1 MYTFAKQ
8 DESNHL
14 SNKISY
20 HEENLLCKSVVYAL
34 IDGILPNFRGGNFAQ
49 AQTETSVTYTVASK
63 TSVTA
68 SGTVPAD
75 VTATFSNNGTN
86 NNDQLTSGK
95 TMTLT
100 LSGFNYKV
108 EKVVLYMKRGS
119 KGGPGNISIKVG
131 DTEYASQT
139 FVKSDFTTSYAN
151 KEFTNTSSND
161 FIGDITIVINATAS
175 SLYCSSF
182 TIYYTETGPQLPD
195 PELSFP
201 LEEYEANIYT
211 GFTAPTLTNK
221 GDGAVTYTSSDE
233 TVATVNANTGAVTL
247 VGAGITTIKAVSEK
261 TDNYKAGNASY
272 TLKVVDPAA
281 PKYKKI
287 ISLDELV
294 DGAQYVFVCETKSVA
309 MGEVTGDKGQPVTG
323 IALSDGILEG
333 NTALNV
339 FTLERDGDVCYFRDA
354 QGKYLN
360 GASSTNL
367 NTIDKDLTSKGIKWT
382 VTMDGEDVKVN
393 NAALTS
399 RYIIANSSNKFGNY
413 DSSNYDN
420 SGYGHIQLYRKVGE
434 INAAET
440 VDNYATFY
448 VNYAYE
454 MPEGMTGYAVQV
466 EIGGKLTM
474 KEAYKAGD
482 AVPANTPLLLHGE
495 NAGTFHPAVL
505 NKEVEAYDGYSDLE
519 GTRNDEGYTE
529 SQWANV
535 LYYKLAVNDEGKAG
549 FFWGAENGAPFKMQK
564 YTTAYLAAAEAR
576 VSNVRGFVFNPGE
589 ATGIDSVATE
599 TEENAPVYTL
609 SGIRVRTA
617 KSELPAGI
625 YIMNG
630 KKLMVK

>member
-1 MYTFAKQ
+1 
-8 DESNHL
+8 
-14 SNKISY
+14 
-20 HEENLLCKSVVYAL
+20 
-34 IDGILPNFRGGNFAQ
+34 
-49 AQTETSVTYTVASK
+49 
-63 TSVTA
+63 
-68 SGTVPAD
+68 
-75 VTATFSNNGTN
+75 
-86 NNDQLTSGK
+86 
-95 TMTLT
+95 MTLT

-108 EKVVLYMKRGS
+108 EKVVVNMKRSS

-131 DTEYASQT
+131 DAEYAAQT
-139 FVKSDFTTSYAN
+139 FAQSDFTTSYAD

-161 FIGDITIVINATAS
+161 FIGDVIIEINATAS

-294 DGAQYVFVCETKSVA
+294 DGAQYVFVCETKSIA
-309 MGEVTGDKGQPVTG
+309 MGEVSSNKGQPVTG
-323 IALSDGILEG
+323 IILSDGILES

-339 FTLERDGDVCYFRDA
+339 FTLEKENDICYFRDA

-360 GASSTNL
+360 GANSTNL

-382 VTMDGEDVKVN
+382 VAMDGEDVKVN
-393 NAALTS
+393 SAAETT
-399 RYIIANSSNKFGNY
+399 RYLIANSSNQFGNY
-413 DSSNYDN
+413 ASSNYN
-420 SGYGHIQLYRKVGE
+420 GNGYGHIQLYRKVGE

-454 MPEGMTGYAVQV
+454 MPEGMTGYAVEV

-474 KEAYKAGD
+474 NEAYRAGE
-482 AVPANTPLLLHGE
+482 AVPAKTPLLLHGE
-495 NAGTFHPAVL
+495 NAGTFNPAVL
-505 NKEVEAYDGYSDLE
+505 NKEVKAYDGYNELLGERDY
-519 GTRNDEGYTE
+519 DGYTTCTF
-529 SQWANV
+529 V
-535 LYYKLAVNDEGKAG
+535 DPLFYKLAVNGEGKAG

-564 YTTAYLAAAEAR
+564 HTTAFLAAPKNR

>member
-1 MYTFAKQ
+1 
-8 DESNHL
+8 
-14 SNKISY
+14 
-20 HEENLLCKSVVYAL
+20 
-34 IDGILPNFRGGNFAQ
+34 
-49 AQTETSVTYTVASK
+49 
-63 TSVTA
+63 
-68 SGTVPAD
+68 
-75 VTATFSNNGTN
+75 
-86 NNDQLTSGK
+86 
-95 TMTLT
+95 MTLT
-100 LSGFNYKV
+100 LSGFQHQV
-108 EKVVLYMKRGS
+108 ERIVLSMKTNSKKGAGS
-119 KGGPGNISIKVG
+119 
-131 DTEYASQT
+131 
-139 FVKSDFTTSYAN
+139 
-151 KEFTNTSSND
+151 
-161 FIGDITIVINATAS
+161 INATVGGTEYFSKNYDGGYTTTYKDYELNRDANAEKLS
-175 SLYCSSF
+175 GDIVIKITATENSLYCQSF

-201 LEEYEANIYT
+201 SEEYEANIYT

-294 DGAQYVFVCETKSVA
+294 DGAQYVFVCETKSIA
-309 MGEVTGDKGQPVTG
+309 MGEVSSNKGQPVTG
-323 IALSDGILEG
+323 IILSDGILES

-339 FTLERDGDVCYFRDA
+339 FTLEKENDICYFRDA

-360 GASSTNL
+360 GANSTNL

-382 VTMDGEDVKVN
+382 VAMDGEDVKVN
-393 NAALTS
+393 SAEETT
-399 RYIIANSSNKFGNY
+399 RYLIANSSDQFGNY
-413 DSSNYDN
+413 ASSNYN
-420 SGYGHIQLYRKVGE
+420 GNGYGHIQLYRKVGE
-434 INAAET
+434 INADEA

-505 NKEVEAYDGYSDLE
+505 NKEVEAYNGYSDLE
-519 GTRNDEGYTE
+519 GTRNDEGYTK

-564 YTTAYLAAAEAR
+564 HTTAYLAPAEAR

>member
-1 MYTFAKQ
+1 
-8 DESNHL
+8 
-14 SNKISY
+14 
-20 HEENLLCKSVVYAL
+20 
-34 IDGILPNFRGGNFAQ
+34 
-49 AQTETSVTYTVASK
+49 
-63 TSVTA
+63 
-68 SGTVPAD
+68 
-75 VTATFSNNGTN
+75 
-86 NNDQLTSGK
+86 
-95 TMTLT
+95 MTLT

-108 EKVVLYMKRGS
+108 EKVAVNMKRSS

-131 DTEYASQT
+131 DAEYASQT
-139 FVKSDFTTSYAN
+139 FAQSDFTTSYAD

-161 FIGDITIVINATAS
+161 FIGDITIVINATAN

-201 LEEYEANIYT
+201 SEEYEANLYT

-233 TVATVNANTGAVTL
+233 TVATVNANTGVVTL
-247 VGAGITTIKAVSEK
+247 VGAGITTIKAVSAK
-261 TDNYKAGNASY
+261 TDNYKTGNASY

-281 PKYKKI
+281 PKFKKI
-287 ISLDELV
+287 TSLDEVV

-309 MGEVTGDKGQPVTG
+309 MGEVTGKKGQPVTG
-323 IALSDGILEG
+323 IVLSDGILES

-360 GASSTNL
+360 GASSTDL

-393 NAALTS
+393 SAAEAT
-399 RYIIANSSNKFGNY
+399 RYLIANSSNQFGNY
-413 DSSNYDN
+413 ASSNYNKSDY
-420 SGYGHIQLYRKVGE
+420 SHIQLYRKVGE
-434 INAAET
+434 INADEA

-454 MPEGMTGYAVQV
+454 MPEGMTGYAVEV
-466 EIGGKLTM
+466 GIGGKLTM
-474 KEAYKAGD
+474 KEAYRAGE
-482 AVPANTPLLLHGE
+482 AVPAKTPLLLHGE
-495 NAGTFHPAVL
+495 NAGTFHPVVL
-505 NKEVEAYDGYSDLE
+505 TKDVEAYDGYNELLGERDYY
-519 GTRNDEGYTE
+519 GYTTCTF
-529 SQWANV
+529 V
-535 LYYKLAVNDEGKAG
+535 DPLFYKLAVNGEGKAG

-564 YTTAYLAAAEAR
+564 YTTAFLAAPKNR

>member
-1 MYTFAKQ
+1 MKRTYSARALYT
-8 DESNHL
+8 
-14 SNKISY
+14 
-20 HEENLLCKSVVYAL
+20 LLLMVSFL
-34 IDGILPNFRGGNFAQ
+34 IFGGGNFAQ
-49 AQTETSVTYTVASK
+49 AQTETSVTYTVES
-63 TSVTA
+63 TSSVTA

-75 VTATFSNNGTN
+75 VTATFQNTYSTK
-86 NNDQLTSGK
+86 DQLTKNNS
-95 TMTLT
+95 MTLT

-108 EKVVLYMKRGS
+108 EKVAVNMKRSS

-131 DTEYASQT
+131 DAEYASQT
-139 FVKSDFTTSYAN
+139 FAQSDFTTSYAD

-161 FIGDITIVINATAS
+161 FIGDITIVINATAN

-201 LEEYEANIYT
+201 SEEYEANLYT

-233 TVATVNANTGAVTL
+233 TVATVNANMGAVTL
-247 VGAGITTIKAVSEK
+247 VGAGITTIKAVSAK
-261 TDNYKAGNASY
+261 TDNYKTGNASY

-281 PKYKKI
+281 PKFKKI
-287 ISLDELV
+287 TSLDEVV

-309 MGEVTGDKGQPVTG
+309 MGEVTGKKGQPVTG
-323 IALSDGILEG
+323 IVLSDGILES

-360 GASSTNL
+360 GASSTDL

-393 NAALTS
+393 SAAEAT
-399 RYIIANSSNKFGNY
+399 RYLIANSSNQFGNY
-413 DSSNYDN
+413 ASSNYNKSDY
-420 SGYGHIQLYRKVGE
+420 SHIQLYRKVGE
-434 INAAET
+434 INADEA

-448 VNYAYE
+448 VDYAYE
-454 MPEGMTGYAVQV
+454 MPEGVTGYAVEV
-466 EIGGKLTM
+466 ETGGKLTM
-474 KEAYKAGD
+474 NEAYKAGE
-482 AVPANTPLLLHGE
+482 AVPAKTPLLLHGE
-495 NAGTFHPAVL
+495 NAGTFNPAVL
-505 NKEVEAYDGYSDLE
+505 NKEVKTYDGYNELLGERDYY
-519 GTRNDEGYTE
+519 GYTTCTF
-529 SQWANV
+529 V
-535 LYYKLAVNDEGKAG
+535 DPLFYKLAVNGEGKAG

-564 YTTAYLAAAEAR
+564 YTTAFLAAPKNR

>member
-1 MYTFAKQ
+1 MKRTYSARALYT
-8 DESNHL
+8 
-14 SNKISY
+14 
-20 HEENLLCKSVVYAL
+20 LLLMVSFQ
-34 IDGILPNFRGGNFAQ
+34 IFGGGNFAQ

-86 NNDQLTSGK
+86 NNDQLTGGK

-100 LSGFNYKV
+100 LSGFQHQV
-108 EKVVLYMKRGS
+108 ERIVLSMKTNKSGGAGS
-119 KGGPGNISIKVG
+119 ITATVGG
-131 DTEYASQT
+131 TEYFS
-139 FVKSDFTTSYAN
+139 KNYDGGYTTTYKDYELNRDADAEKLS
-151 KEFTNTSSND
+151 
-161 FIGDITIVINATAS
+161 GDIVIKIAATEN
-175 SLYCSSF
+175 SLYCQSF

-221 GDGAVTYTSSDE
+221 GDGAVTYTSSDK
-233 TVATVNANTGAVTL
+233 TVATVNANTGVVTL
-247 VGAGITTIKAVSEK
+247 VGAGITTIKAVSAK

-287 ISLDELV
+287 TSLDELV
-294 DGAQYVFVCETKSVA
+294 DGAQYVFVCESQNVAIGSVL
-309 MGEVTGDKGQPVTG
+309 GDKGNAVKITPV
-323 IALSDGILEG
+323 DGILTE
-333 NTALNV
+333 NSSLLV
-339 FTLERDGDVCYFRDA
+339 FTLEKENNIYYFKDSN
-354 QGKYLN
+354 GKYLN
-360 GASSTNL
+360 NATSNSLTL
-367 NTIDKDLTSKGIKWT
+367 IDKNSTATGIQWT
-382 VTMDGEDVKVN
+382 IAMDGTDFKMSS
-393 NAALTS
+393 A
-399 RYIIANSSNKFGNY
+399 ANSSNYLCVNTATNPVIFRTY
-413 DSSNYDN
+413 ASSNYN
-420 SGYGHIQLYRKVGE
+420 KYGHIQLYRKVGE
-434 INAAET
+434 INADEA

-448 VNYAYE
+448 VDYAYE
-454 MPEGMTGYAVQV
+454 MPEGVTGYAVEV
-466 EIGGKLTM
+466 ETGGKLTM
-474 KEAYKAGD
+474 NEAYKAGE
-482 AVPANTPLLLHGE
+482 AVPAKTPLLLHGE

-505 NKEVEAYDGYSDLE
+505 NKEVEAYNGYNALLGERDYY
-519 GTRNDEGYTE
+519 GYTTCTF
-529 SQWANV
+529 V
-535 LYYKLAVNDEGKAG
+535 DPLFYKLAVNSEGKAG

-564 YTTAYLAAAEAR
+564 YTTAFLAAPKNR

>member
-1 MYTFAKQ
+1 
-8 DESNHL
+8 
-14 SNKISY
+14 
-20 HEENLLCKSVVYAL
+20 
-34 IDGILPNFRGGNFAQ
+34 
-49 AQTETSVTYTVASK
+49 
-63 TSVTA
+63 
-68 SGTVPAD
+68 
-75 VTATFSNNGTN
+75 
-86 NNDQLTSGK
+86 
-95 TMTLT
+95 MTLT
-100 LSGFNYKV
+100 LSGFQHQV
-108 EKVVLYMKRGS
+108 ERIVLSMRTNKSSGAGS
-119 KGGPGNISIKVG
+119 
-131 DTEYASQT
+131 
-139 FVKSDFTTSYAN
+139 
-151 KEFTNTSSND
+151 
-161 FIGDITIVINATAS
+161 INATVGGTEYFSKNYDGGYTNTYKDYELKRDANAEKLS
-175 SLYCSSF
+175 GDIVIKIAATEKSLYCQSF

-201 LEEYEANIYT
+201 SEEYEANIYT

-281 PKYKKI
+281 PKFKKI
-287 ISLDELV
+287 TSLDELV

-309 MGEVTGDKGQPVTG
+309 MGEVSSNKGQPVTG
-323 IALSDGILEG
+323 IILSDGILES

-339 FTLERDGDVCYFRDA
+339 FTLEKEDDICYFRDA

-360 GASSTNL
+360 GANSTNL

-382 VTMDGEDVKVN
+382 VVMDGEDVKVN
-393 NAALTS
+393 SAAEAT
-399 RYIIANSSNKFGNY
+399 RYLIANSSDQFGNY
-413 DSSNYDN
+413 ASSNYN
-420 SGYGHIQLYRKVGE
+420 GSGYGHIQLYRKVGE

-454 MPEGMTGYAVQV
+454 MPEGVTGYAVQV

-505 NKEVEAYDGYSDLE
+505 NKEVEAYNGYSDLE
-519 GTRNDEGYTE
+519 GTRNDEGYTK

-564 YTTAYLAAAEAR
+564 HTTAYLAPAEAR
-576 VSNVRGFVFNPGE
+576 VSNIRGFVFNPGE
-589 ATGIDSVATE
+589 ATGIGSVATE

>member
-1 MYTFAKQ
+1 
-8 DESNHL
+8 
-14 SNKISY
+14 
-20 HEENLLCKSVVYAL
+20 
-34 IDGILPNFRGGNFAQ
+34 
-49 AQTETSVTYTVASK
+49 
-63 TSVTA
+63 
-68 SGTVPAD
+68 
-75 VTATFSNNGTN
+75 
-86 NNDQLTSGK
+86 
-95 TMTLT
+95 MTLT

-108 EKVVLYMKRGS
+108 EKVAVNMKRSS

-131 DTEYASQT
+131 DAEYASQT
-139 FVKSDFTTSYAN
+139 FAQSDFTTSYAD

-161 FIGDITIVINATAS
+161 FIGDITIVINATAN

-201 LEEYEANIYT
+201 SEEYEANLYT

-233 TVATVNANTGAVTL
+233 TVATVNANTGVVTL
-247 VGAGITTIKAVSEK
+247 VGAGITTIKAVSAK
-261 TDNYKAGNASY
+261 TDNYKTGNASY

-281 PKYKKI
+281 PKFKKI
-287 ISLDELV
+287 TSLDEVV

-309 MGEVTGDKGQPVTG
+309 MGEVTGKKGQPVTG
-323 IALSDGILEG
+323 IVLSNGILES

-360 GASSTNL
+360 GASSTDL

-393 NAALTS
+393 SAAEAT
-399 RYIIANSSNKFGNY
+399 RYLIANSSNQFGNY
-413 DSSNYDN
+413 ASSNYNKSDY
-420 SGYGHIQLYRKVGE
+420 SHIQLYRKVGE

-454 MPEGMTGYAVQV
+454 MPEGMTGYAVVV
-466 EIGGKLTM
+466 ETGGKLTM
-474 KEAYKAGD
+474 KEAYRAGE
-482 AVPANTPLLLHGE
+482 AVPAQTPLLLHGE
-495 NAGTFHPAVL
+495 NAGTFHPIVL
-505 NKEVEAYDGYSDLE
+505 NKDVEAYGEYNELLGERDYDGYTTCTFVDPLF
-519 GTRNDEGYTE
+519 
-529 SQWANV
+529 
-535 LYYKLAVNDEGKAG
+535 YKLAVNGEGKAG

-564 YTTAYLAAAEAR
+564 HTTAFLAAPKYR

>member
-1 MYTFAKQ
+1 MKRTYSARALYT
-8 DESNHL
+8 
-14 SNKISY
+14 
-20 HEENLLCKSVVYAL
+20 LLLMVSFQ
-34 IDGILPNFRGGNFAQ
+34 IFGGGNFAQ

-86 NNDQLTSGK
+86 NNEQLTGGK

-108 EKVVLYMKRGS
+108 EKVVVNMKRSS

-131 DTEYASQT
+131 DAEYASQT
-139 FVKSDFTTSYAN
+139 FAQSDFTTSYAD

-161 FIGDITIVINATAS
+161 FVGDVTIEINATAS

-201 LEEYEANIYT
+201 SEEYEANIYT

-233 TVATVNANTGAVTL
+233 TVATVNASTGAVTL
-247 VGAGITTIKAVSEK
+247 VRAGITTIKAVSAK
-261 TDNYKAGNASY
+261 TDNYKAGNAFY
-272 TLKVVDPAA
+272 TLKVIDPAA

-287 ISLDELV
+287 TSLDELV
-294 DGAQYVFVCETKSVA
+294 DGAQYVFVCESQNVA
-309 MGEVTGDKGQPVTG
+309 IGSISNDKGNAVNITIEDGFLTG
-323 IALSDGILEG
+323 SSSLL
-333 NTALNV
+333 V
-339 FTLERDGDVCYFRDA
+339 FTLEKKNGIYYFQDPTN
-354 QGKYLN
+354 GKYLN
-360 GASSTNL
+360 NGSGNALSLINYDITAQGIQWTIAMDGTDFKMNAANSKNYLCLNTAANPAIFRTYASTN
-367 NTIDKDLTSKGIKWT
+367 
-382 VTMDGEDVKVN
+382 
-393 NAALTS
+393 
-399 RYIIANSSNKFGNY
+399 YNK
-413 DSSNYDN
+413 
-420 SGYGHIQLYRKVGE
+420 YGHIQLYRKVGE
-434 INAAET
+434 INADEA

-448 VNYAYE
+448 VDYAYE
-454 MPEGMTGYAVQV
+454 MPEGVTGYTV
-466 EIGGKLTM
+466 EVETGGKLTM
-474 KEAYKAGD
+474 NEAYKAGE
-482 AVPANTPLLLHGE
+482 AVPAKTPLLLHGE
-495 NAGTFHPAVL
+495 NAGTFNPAVL
-505 NKEVEAYDGYSDLE
+505 NKEVKAYDGYNELLGERDY
-519 GTRNDEGYTE
+519 DGYT
-529 SQWANV
+529 ACTFV
-535 LYYKLAVNDEGKAG
+535 DPLFYKLAVNGEGKAG

-564 YTTAYLAAAEAR
+564 HTTAFLAAPKNR

>member
-1 MYTFAKQ
+1 MKRTYSARALYT
-8 DESNHL
+8 
-14 SNKISY
+14 
-20 HEENLLCKSVVYAL
+20 LLLMVSFQ
-34 IDGILPNFRGGNFAQ
+34 IFGGGNFAQ

-86 NNDQLTSGK
+86 NNEQLTGGK

-100 LSGFNYKV
+100 LSGFQHQV
-108 EKVVLYMKRGS
+108 ERIVLSMKTNKSGGAGS
-119 KGGPGNISIKVG
+119 ITATVGG
-131 DTEYASQT
+131 TEYFS
-139 FVKSDFTTSYAN
+139 KNYDGGYTTTYKDYELNRDAN
-151 KEFTNTSSND
+151 AEKLS
-161 FIGDITIVINATAS
+161 GDIVIKIAATEN
-175 SLYCSSF
+175 SLYCQSF

-201 LEEYEANIYT
+201 SEEYEANIYT

-233 TVATVNANTGAVTL
+233 TVATVNASTGAVTL
-247 VGAGITTIKAVSEK
+247 VRAGITTIKAVSAK
-261 TDNYKAGNASY
+261 TDNYKAGNAFY
-272 TLKVVDPAA
+272 TLKVIDPAA

-287 ISLDELV
+287 TSLDELV
-294 DGAQYVFVCETKSVA
+294 DGAQYVFVCESQNVA
-309 MGEVTGDKGQPVTG
+309 IGSISNDKGNAVNITIEDGFLTG
-323 IALSDGILEG
+323 SSSLL
-333 NTALNV
+333 V
-339 FTLERDGDVCYFRDA
+339 FTLEKKNGIYYFQDPTN
-354 QGKYLN
+354 GKYLN
-360 GASSTNL
+360 NGSGNALSLINYDITAQGIQWTIAMDGTDFKMNAANSKNYLCVNTATNPVIFRTYKSTNY
-367 NTIDKDLTSKGIKWT
+367 
-382 VTMDGEDVKVN
+382 N
-393 NAALTS
+393 N
-399 RYIIANSSNKFGNY
+399 
-413 DSSNYDN
+413 
-420 SGYGHIQLYRKVGE
+420 YGHIQLYRKVGE
-434 INAAET
+434 INADEA

-448 VNYAYE
+448 VDYAYE
-454 MPEGMTGYAVQV
+454 MPEGVTGYTVEV

-474 KEAYKAGD
+474 NEAYKAGE
-482 AVPANTPLLLHGE
+482 AVPAKTPLLLHGE
-495 NAGTFHPAVL
+495 NAGTFNPAVL
-505 NKEVEAYDGYSDLE
+505 NKEVKAYDGYNELLGERDY
-519 GTRNDEGYTE
+519 DGYTTCTF
-529 SQWANV
+529 V
-535 LYYKLAVNDEGKAG
+535 DPLFYKLAVNGEGKAG

-564 YTTAYLAAAEAR
+564 HTTAFLAAPKYR